1 MCLDG
6 EAGGGPVLLPA
17 ICPVGRR
24 VGNSNLSSS
33 PVGVPSRTPSSIW
46 RQSRLG
52 RSRHAP
58 AGANSWAH
66 NGTPCFQLLISARCK
81 IRYSPSRKSFSLQ
94 GLTWEAKDA
103 SSPLPFLLTRSNVET
118 RSLTRSKT
126 KSRSKTPKMKIYPKL
141 LVQLPHAIARI
152 GALFP

>member
-1 MCLDG
+1 MTACGGTAFGSLMCLDG
-6 EAGGGPVLLPA
+6 EAGGGPVSLPA

-33 PVGVPSRTPSSIW
+33 PVGVPSQTPSSIW

-66 NGTPCFQLLISARCK
+66 NCTPCFQLLISAHCK
-81 IRYSPSRKSFSLQ
+81 ICYSPSRKCFSLQ
-94 GLTWEAKDA
+94 GLTWEAEDV

-118 RSLTRSKT
+118 RSLTVSSIQKQNT
-126 KSRSKTPKMKIYPKL
+126 
-141 LVQLPHAIARI
+141 
-152 GALFP
+152 